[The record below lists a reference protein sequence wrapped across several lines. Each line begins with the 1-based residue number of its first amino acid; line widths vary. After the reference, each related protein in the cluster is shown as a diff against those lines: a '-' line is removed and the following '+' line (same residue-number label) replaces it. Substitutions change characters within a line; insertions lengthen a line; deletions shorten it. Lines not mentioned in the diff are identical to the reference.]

1 MKNDILNI
9 CDQLVAAA
17 TNGVYQGI
25 MITLLVAVC
34 LRWLVRTNAA
44 TRHAVWFCTLLLL
57 VALVVAHC
65 LVGSFSLRRV
75 KSDVAAPA
83 SNVESTIPAT
93 GAAVLSETEANAGKS
108 SDDFDNFHDEW
119 SRADQHPLIAAMIQV
134 QKDNAE
140 DVAEPMQPKRIE
152 LGKAQ
157 NDNAGLTSHLSIE
170 KADFRWLL
178 ERVLNPI
185 SVKLAVGSKVP
196 WIASAILAVW
206 LMIAGFRVFALIAQ
220 LVQILKLKRQSL
232 FPGAEL
238 AWLFQRLSASLVTN
252 RQVEL
257 RVSPSHRSSFLLGF
271 VHPVV
276 LLPMEERMELAEVEL
291 VLRHELAHV
300 ERCDDW
306 VNLIQHFLL
315 AIFFFHPAFWWIS
328 RQLSLEREIACDDHV
343 LQQSKRPQTYALVL
357 ANLASR
363 MQQRLQLLAPG
374 SSNNKTQLKERI
386 DMILNTHRNACP
398 RLAKAWLALITLIA
412 TVVASAI
419 SLAAPRIVLA

>member
-17 TNGVYQGI
+17 ANGVYQGI

-257 RVSPSHRSSFLLGF
+257 RVSPSHRSSQSRP
-271 VHPVV
+271 HRSRSEP
-276 LLPMEERMELAEVEL
+276 
-291 VLRHELAHV
+291 RH
-300 ERCDDW
+300 R
-306 VNLIQHFLL
+306 
-315 AIFFFHPAFWWIS
+315 
-328 RQLSLEREIACDDHV
+328 
-343 LQQSKRPQTYALVL
+343 
-357 ANLASR
+357 
-363 MQQRLQLLAPG
+363 
-374 SSNNKTQLKERI
+374 
-386 DMILNTHRNACP
+386 
-398 RLAKAWLALITLIA
+398 
-412 TVVASAI
+412 
-419 SLAAPRIVLA
+419 